1 MQGQILIQMLQLAN
15 QQMATL
21 SYAYGIN
28 AALLVA
34 ATYYL
39 IRYARS
45 ERKNSYKRHC
55 YLLSIPVEEFKQNK
69 SIQRYVSK
77 VNDQSLFD

>member
-45 ERKNSYKRHC
+45 
-55 YLLSIPVEEFKQNK
+55 
-69 SIQRYVSK
+69 
-77 VNDQSLFD
+77 

>member
-1 MQGQILIQMLQLAN
+1 MQDQILTQMLQLAN

-21 SYAYGIN
+21 SYAYSIN

-45 ERKNSYKRHC
+45 
-55 YLLSIPVEEFKQNK
+55 
-69 SIQRYVSK
+69 
-77 VNDQSLFD
+77 

>member
-1 MQGQILIQMLQLAN
+1 MQGQILIQMLHLAN

-45 ERKNSYKRHC
+45 
-55 YLLSIPVEEFKQNK
+55 
-69 SIQRYVSK
+69 
-77 VNDQSLFD
+77 